1 MSPYMVEQ
9 ENWNVYNLCKYLLN
23 SGIIPSVLL
32 VGWQEGHSACQKN
45 VGLLAWLSG
54 WSEVQVQTCI
64 LPS

>member
-32 VGWQEGHSACQKN
+32 VGWQEGHSACQKKCWIAGM
-45 VGLLAWLSG
+45 VIWL
-54 WSEVQVQTCI
+54 E
-64 LPS
+64 